1 MAAVGGI
8 IKSVTLDG
16 RTFAGGGP
24 VTIFLGGTTKQLTS
38 VGTGA
43 AVVDAKPETWEV
55 KGIKVLVDPDNE
67 DLEFLS
73 ELASRTDF
81 PYYPCTVE
89 LLSGVAYTGRG
100 TIVERVEFNTEGSMA
115 EFTLQGEET
124 LEQL

>member
-8 IKSVTLDG
+8 AKAITLDG
-16 RTFAGGGP
+16 RTFAAGAA
-24 VTIFLGGTTKQLTS
+24 VTIFLGGTTKTLTP
-38 VGTGA
+38 VGTGQ

-55 KGIKVLVDPDNE
+55 KGCKVLIDPDNN
-67 DLEFLS
+67 DLEFLT

-89 LLSGVAYTGRG
+89 LLSGVAYTGLG
-100 TIVERVEFNTEGSMA
+100 TIVERVEFNSEGTMA
-115 EFTLQGEET
+115 EFTMQGEQK